1 MGTNVCEEA
10 KLKCFLLRLKK
21 NNSETSR
28 SGMELVN
35 VGILSRKISEGA
47 DGEYETD
54 RSVKNP
60 RSYRGAKEKAQLRA
74 TVEPDTATL
83 HQSVR
88 WPQPDSEVART

>member
-1 MGTNVCEEA
+1 
-10 KLKCFLLRLKK
+10 
-21 NNSETSR
+21 
-28 SGMELVN
+28 MELVN

-60 RSYRGAKEKAQLRA
+60 RSYRGAKEEAQLQA
-74 TVEPDTATL
+74 TVEQDTATL

>member
-35 VGILSRKISEGA
+35 VGILSRKIPEGA

-60 RSYRGAKEKAQLRA
+60 RSYRGAKEEAQLRA
-74 TVEPDTATL
+74 TGSRTL
-83 HQSVR
+83 QHYTSLSGGLNLT
-88 WPQPDSEVART
+88 PK